1 MLYESLRKLI
11 VEAASPNA
19 EHIFKGL
26 DLTFSVQVTADE
38 GDGSQVELIK
48 GGKNVAVTSS
58 NVHEYVRLYAEHR
71 MVGNN
76 KRALQVCS
84 VYHLLVITHV
94 LNELGSGYLFQKL
107 SLLPEKDLKV
117 CKLTKCQCFS
127 FRYDLATR
135 LSFSNKS
142 ILNICI

>member
-38 GDGSQVELIK
+38 GDGGQVELIK

-58 NVHEYVRLYAEHR
+58 NVYEYVRLYAEHR

-76 KRALQVCS
+76 KRALQVSS
-84 VYHLLVITHV
+84 VCDLLVITHV
-94 LNELGSGYLFQKL
+94 LNEQGSVCLFEKL
-107 SLLPEKDLKV
+107 SLLPKRG
-117 CKLTKCQCFS
+117 S
-127 FRYDLATR
+127 
-135 LSFSNKS
+135 KS
-142 ILNICI
+142 

>member
-38 GDGSQVELIK
+38 GDGGQVELVK
-48 GGKNVAVTSS
+48 GGKNVAVTSC

-71 MVGNN
+71 MVGSN
-76 KRALQVCS
+76 KRALQVSC
-84 VYHLLVITHV
+84 VYHLLIITHV
-94 LNELGSGYLFQKL
+94 LNKQGSGYLYEKLNLHTYSYILKNILQKL
-107 SLLPEKDLKV
+107 PVKD
-117 CKLTKCQCFS
+117 FS
-127 FRYDLATR
+127 
-135 LSFSNKS
+135 
-142 ILNICI
+142 

>member
-38 GDGSQVELIK
+38 GDGGQVELIK

-58 NVHEYVRLYAEHR
+58 NVYEYVRLYAEHR

-76 KRALQVCS
+76 KRALQVSTDC
-84 VYHLLVITHV
+84 HLLVITHV
-94 LNELGSGYLFQKL
+94 LNEQGSVCLFEKL
-107 SLLPEKDLKV
+107 SLLPKRG
-117 CKLTKCQCFS
+117 S
-127 FRYDLATR
+127 
-135 LSFSNKS
+135 KS
-142 ILNICI
+142 